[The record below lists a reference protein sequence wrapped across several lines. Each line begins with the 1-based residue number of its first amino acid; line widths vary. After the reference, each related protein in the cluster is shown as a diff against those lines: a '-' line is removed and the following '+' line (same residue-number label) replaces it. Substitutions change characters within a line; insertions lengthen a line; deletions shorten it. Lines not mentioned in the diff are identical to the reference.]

1 MAINMKVKGLS
12 SQTTCT
18 CRCWG
23 SSFGLNFFL
32 LLQSYYHTL
41 SYIKTKETNRQATN
55 KFSHIIDFMTL

>member
-12 SQTTCT
+12 SKITCT

-32 LLQSYYHTL
+32 LLIIIHCLTSKQKKQIDEPQL
-41 SYIKTKETNRQATN
+41 